1 MYRLPRSPALKS
13 AGRQIALSKLA
24 EDHGRKSVGTYF
36 IINLGQATA
45 QEVRDLMQH
54 ATEQIRQR
62 TGIMLEP
69 EICILGDA

>member
-1 MYRLPRSPALKS
+1 M
-13 AGRQIALSKLA
+13 
-24 EDHGRKSVGTYF
+24 GTYF